1 LGISKVLLVQATR
14 VDDKVFLKQLWID
27 VKIDDKIWIEKK
39 TEKKS
44 WECRVMA
51 IKSQERPGIL
61 IFYVF
66 GWDGTILKALSKS
79 VDTKN
84 FTFNFMKDKKE
95 HSVFNNLLPMH
106 EDYTQLASNKRVRV
120 WQRYFKAA

>member
-1 LGISKVLLVQATR
+1 VQATR
-14 VDDKVFLKQLWID
+14 VDDEVFLKQLWID
-27 VKIDDKIWIEKK
+27 VKN
-39 TEKKS
+39 

-84 FTFNFMKDKKE
+84 FTFTKGEKQE
-95 HSVFNNLLPMH
+95 HGVFNNLMSM
-106 EDYTQLASNKRVRV
+106 DTAYS
-120 WQRYFKAA
+120 